1 MRRGISA
8 TGALH
13 PDAAWERY
21 AVPSAWPSWS
31 PQIRYVECAQDR
43 LAAGLTGRVHG
54 WFGVTA
60 DFHVLSVDEVR
71 RTWSWRA
78 RSGPVTLTLHHAVL
92 PVAEGSQ
99 TTLEIDGPALVVLL
113 YAPLA
118 QVALRRLV
126 RP

>member
-1 MRRGISA
+1 MRRGITA
-8 TGALH
+8 TGAVH

-43 LAAGLTGRVHG
+43 LATGLTGRVHG

-60 DFHVLSVDEVR
+60 DFQVLSVDEVR

-99 TTLEIDGPALVVLL
+99 TTLETEGPALAVLL

-118 QVALRRLV
+118 QFALRRLV
-126 RP
+126 RH

>member
-1 MRRGISA
+1 MRRGITA
-8 TGALH
+8 TGALQAQ
-13 PDAAWERY
+13 AAWERY
-21 AVPSAWPSWS
+21 AVLSTWPTWS
-31 PQIRYVECAQDR
+31 PQIRYVECAEDR

-60 DFHVLSVDEVR
+60 NFEVLSVNELD

-92 PVAEGSQ
+92 PVSDGSQ
-99 TTLEIDGPALVVLL
+99 TNLEIEGPAPAVLL

-118 QVALRRLV
+118 KVALRRLV